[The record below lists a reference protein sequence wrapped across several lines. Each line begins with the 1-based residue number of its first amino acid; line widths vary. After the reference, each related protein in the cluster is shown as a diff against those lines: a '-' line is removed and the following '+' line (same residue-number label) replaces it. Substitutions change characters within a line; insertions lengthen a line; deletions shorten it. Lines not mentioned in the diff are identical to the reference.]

1 MISRRHHDEYALP
14 YLNQLAGAFG
24 GLYIHSCGNWLHQMP
39 SLEKVHNLRGL
50 EFGASETPF
59 APVFEHFN
67 GRVVLACRI
76 GLHRETKFDG
86 MADYVRRILAR
97 ARRACSSRRYHEW
110 LIDDTWPKQPGPDL
124 RADRGRLIMATS
136 VLNAPPGFVW
146 AERLRSWQLDGDT
159 LIAAVEMSD
168 GQAMDIELAAESPEI
183 WHMRC
188 ARAGDLPKGLP
199 LVVGSP
205 GPAVSL
211 QVEETPEGLLVG
223 GAA

>member
-67 GRVVLACRI
+67 GRAVLACRV

-86 MADYVRRILAR
+86 MAGYVRRVLA
-97 ARRACSSRRYHEW
+97 ARRTNRGLFIHVDVTNG
-110 LIDDTWPKQPGPDL
+110 LIDDTWPETDL
-124 RADRGRLIMATS
+124 DEIYALIEGSPIMATS

-146 AERLRSWQLDGDT
+146 AQRLHSWHLDGDT
-159 LIAAVEMSD
+159 LIAAVQMSD
-168 GQAMDIELAAESPEI
+168 GQTMEVELQRRVARGVA
-183 WHMRC
+183 HAVC
-188 ARAGDLPKGLP
+188 A
-199 LVVGSP
+199 
-205 GPAVSL
+205 
-211 QVEETPEGLLVG
+211 
-223 GAA
+223 GAATSPKVFPWSLARRGRR